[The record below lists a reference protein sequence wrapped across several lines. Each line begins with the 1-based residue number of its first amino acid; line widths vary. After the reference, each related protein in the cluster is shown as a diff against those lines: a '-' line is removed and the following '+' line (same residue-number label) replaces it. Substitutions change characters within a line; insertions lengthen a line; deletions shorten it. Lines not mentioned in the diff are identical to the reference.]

1 MKILMVSDSHGK
13 VGGILDAIERE
24 KPDVL
29 FHMGDVIRDAQTVQ
43 SVCPELPIHAV
54 VGNCDG
60 WAAGPESLEVTVEG
74 LRFLLV
80 HGHCHQAKLGN
91 WTLLKTGREGK
102 YDGVCYGHTHQP
114 VAQLQP
120 EGFWLINPGTVSG
133 VHNKATYAV
142 GEIRDGELTV
152 QIKEL

>member
-1 MKILMVSDSHGK
+1 
-13 VGGILDAIERE
+13 
-24 KPDVL
+24 
-29 FHMGDVIRDAQTVQ
+29 
-43 SVCPELPIHAV
+43 
-54 VGNCDG
+54 
-60 WAAGPESLEVTVEG
+60 
-74 LRFLLV
+74 
-80 HGHCHQAKLGN
+80 
-91 WTLLKTGREGK
+91 
-102 YDGVCYGHTHQP
+102 